1 MHALVALLLILAAT
15 LAACDNATLEAPG
28 TVPHMTIVDVKN
40 AHSKKL
46 MAIPGVVGIANGL
59 CHGKPCIK
67 VYVVKR
73 TPELARQIPDMLDGY
88 PVVIE
93 ETGEFRALPSN

>member
-1 MHALVALLLILAAT
+1 
-15 LAACDNATLEAPG
+15 
-28 TVPHMTIVDVKN
+28 MTIVDVKN
-40 AHSKKL
+40 THAKKL

-59 CHGKPCIK
+59 CHDKPCIK
-67 VYVVKR
+67 VYVVKK
-73 TPELARQIPDMLDGY
+73 TPELARQIPEMLDGY